1 MADFLQHKD
10 WSQIQSSSVD
20 FEQSFATQSLMKF
33 FLLNKLL
40 FFILRTSCY
49 WCCDSCSSCHT
60 TQRFIFLP
68 VRRSMNYLSG
78 NAYVSLSIVSLLLLM
93 AMLFVH
99 STWQHV
105 GWELLYM
112 LGFMLDY
119 SRGWQSPRLFRY
131 MALVWFIVMLLM
143 LPRTSLGRTS
153 TSRRWWRRLTAPGGS
168 LLK

>member
-1 MADFLQHKD
+1 M
-10 WSQIQSSSVD
+10 
-20 FEQSFATQSLMKF
+20 
-33 FLLNKLL
+33 
-40 FFILRTSCY
+40 
-49 WCCDSCSSCHT
+49 
-60 TQRFIFLP
+60 
-68 VRRSMNYLSG
+68 
-78 NAYVSLSIVSLLLLM
+78 VSLSRSGYWLLTLVVVFQPPQSYYCGYLSCWICHNTCASQDFIATMLCCPWLYRGFLSASTRDMIFFLLM